1 MFFHNQT
8 SDRVVSP
15 WCWIQ
20 AVLTTGDAGSPVDGS
35 KQGGPCILI
44 PLTTNNYIMVTM
56 ILLTYPTMQFDKQY
70 ATGVSE

>member
-8 SDRVVSP
+8 SVRVVSP
-15 WCWIQ
+15 WCRFQ

-44 PLTTNNYIMVTM
+44 TLTTKNYIMVTV
-56 ILLTYPTMQFDKQY
+56 ILLTYLTMQFGKQY